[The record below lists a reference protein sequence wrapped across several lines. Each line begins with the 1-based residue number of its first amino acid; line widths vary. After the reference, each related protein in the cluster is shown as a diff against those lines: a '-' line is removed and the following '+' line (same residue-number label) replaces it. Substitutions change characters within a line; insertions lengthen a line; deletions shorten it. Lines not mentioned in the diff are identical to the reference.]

1 MTDQYI
7 RFNEKTFEAYCKVA
21 VDKAVL
27 KEKAKKMGR
36 AVWEWS
42 LSEMTDATLFA
53 VAKNDE
59 YEEAEE
65 SEPRIFIVQGRA
77 INVYHDQLGQAL
89 SFLLPRD
96 REIILL
102 YYFADLN
109 DEEIAKRLKL
119 NRATVQRRRNQT
131 KQKMKLFLEGIK

>member
-27 KEKAKKMGR
+27 KEKAKKMER
-36 AVWEWS
+36 AVWERS

-65 SEPRIFIVQGRA
+65 SELRIFIVQGRA

-119 NRATVQRRRNQT
+119 NRATVQRRRNQS